1 MELKDLTRPLLVI
14 KMEKFPFEYTLENV
28 AKFDNDG
35 TGAVF
40 IRATNEHGE
49 WKDIVAVVAEF
60 KSWLKLY
67 HKRVVLY
74 KEEGYT
80 DVKVFYSTY
89 QGIFGH
95 DTSDYHGIQN
105 YLTFLKCA
113 FEVLRGVEKREYHCS
128 TDIDVLYYDPYE
140 GYHVFSIVD
149 DEYSM
154 YDGDPDEVIEMVERE
169 AAVNK

>member
-28 AKFDNDG
+28 AKFDNDT
-35 TGAVF
+35 TGALF

-49 WKDIVAVVAEF
+49 WKDIVLVVAEI
-60 KSWLKLY
+60 KKWLRRY
-67 HKRVVLY
+67 YDRVTEY

-80 DVKVFYSTY
+80 DVKVLYSTY

-95 DTSDYHGIQN
+95 DTSDFDGIHH
-105 YLTFLKCA
+105 YLIFRKCA
-113 FEVLRGVEKREYHCS
+113 FDVLTGAEERYYHCS

-169 AAVNK
+169 TRSE